1 METSTARRTPF
12 SFPVDR
18 WHRIIALLE
27 SVPIYRQLASDLRAS
42 VAVATRSDTPEN
54 AHESLTLT
62 TESAVHADAIRMA
75 ASAIA
80 RTEADDRREA
90 GFAIG
95 DRVRYIPNATVT
107 GTVIDVWEERVLGD
121 VWAEVRIDNAE
132 GRRTRV
138 VPAVL
143 LAAADSDTIGA
154 ESKEA
159 PWLDASTTSTSPRS
173 P

>member
-75 ASAIA
+75 YGAITK
-80 RTEADDRREA
+80 TETDDRREA

-95 DRVRYIPNATVT
+95 DRVRRPSA
-107 GTVIDVWEERVLGD
+107 LSM
-121 VWAEVRIDNAE
+121 
-132 GRRTRV
+132 RTS
-138 VPAVL
+138 AH
-143 LAAADSDTIGA
+143 
-154 ESKEA
+154 
-159 PWLDASTTSTSPRS
+159 TSPSTRS
-173 P
+173 SHTSMTVPVTVALGM